1 MTQQVDQP
9 SESFGQYLQS
19 IRTEKRISL
28 ETVSEE
34 TRIQLETL
42 QQIEDEDHENLPD
55 EVFVKG
61 FLRAYANAIGAD
73 GDEVIR
79 RYNRRLTVHRKV
91 VQSEAALVR
100 SGKKFWTKLL
110 LVLAAL
116 ALLIVISILA
126 ISLVREQPPSP
137 PPAPATESGET
148 VGKVPEM
155 AAEPVETPP
164 PGPGAEQSVS
174 KQSPQKLLLRVNTIE
189 ETWLK
194 IIIDDLVP
202 MEYSLYPGDRV
213 ELEAVSGYNL
223 LIGNAGGVELYL
235 NDQQVAVPGKS
246 GEVVNLEL
254 P

>member
-1 MTQQVDQP
+1 MKKQVDQP
-9 SESFGQYLQS
+9 SDSFGQYLQS

-42 QQIEDEDHENLPD
+42 LQIEEEDHKNLPD

-79 RYNRRLTVHRKV
+79 RYNRRLTVHQKV
-91 VQSEAALVR
+91 VQSEAALLR
-100 SGKKFWTKLL
+100 SGRKFWTKLA

-126 ISLVREQPPSP
+126 LSLVRQQPPP
-137 PPAPATESGET
+137 PPAPATESGEA
-148 VGKVPEM
+148 VGEAAEV

-164 PGPGAEQSVS
+164 PEPGVQQSVS

-213 ELEAVSGYNL
+213 ELEAGTGYNL

-235 NDQQVAVPGKS
+235 NDQQVPVPGKS